1 MVSPLVKGGELL
13 FWVAAALEVVALHL
27 LDVPFAASVLMLAVV
42 ASSSV
47 LVRYGFR
54 HSTIGSTCGGRLTD
68 KDLLRA
74 LGHTITFLFLTFDYV
89 AVVC

>member
-54 HSTIGSTCGGRLTD
+54 HSTIGGTYGGRLTD
-68 KDLLRA
+68 VDLLRV